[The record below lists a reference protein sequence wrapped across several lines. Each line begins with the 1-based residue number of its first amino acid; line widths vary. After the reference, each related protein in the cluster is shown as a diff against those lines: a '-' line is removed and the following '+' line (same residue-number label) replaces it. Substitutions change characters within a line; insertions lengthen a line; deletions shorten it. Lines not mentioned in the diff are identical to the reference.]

1 MISSVFST
9 RASPT
14 CRLRGRFLS
23 AMLNSVQ
30 QGEAQTMSKCPGSN
44 PSPYGSEEGR
54 RLPLCLE
61 PNEAAAADLETLEK
75 DVKSQ
80 LTQRSLGD
88 AKIFGRYLTASDV
101 EARFVSCLK
110 TSARGNSFIK
120 LKVDLSRVRF
130 WDAEQQP
137 LEEPGD
143 LASRECK
150 VRAELKQVWLMSGQ
164 CGLLLEVTDLMLK
177 EQLPQQCPF

>member
-1 MISSVFST
+1 MEPKSSVKLGELTTNQRGGRVFP
-9 RASPT
+9 AS
-14 CRLRGRFLS
+14 
-23 AMLNSVQ
+23 A
-30 QGEAQTMSKCPGSN
+30 EAWQPQEWMRILWH
-44 PSPYGSEEGR
+44 PSPYGSEEAR

-61 PNEAAAADLETLEK
+61 PNEAAVADLETLEK

-143 LASRECK
+143 LAGRACK
-150 VRAELKQVWLMSGQ
+150 VRTELKQVWLMSGQ